1 LTGQSLQS
9 YFSVAR
15 IPNLWVSCIKT
26 PRNSFV
32 YPPKLIYSVL
42 ERSAREIAEEG
53 AIRISALNR
62 RNSSPKRK
70 LYSPLTTG
78 CVSNSIVNS
87 FAKENILWRR
97 LGGTSGGNEKK

>member
-1 LTGQSLQS
+1 MP
-9 YFSVAR
+9 AR
-15 IPNLWVSCIKT
+15 RSCIKT
-26 PRNSFV
+26 SRSSFV
-32 YPPKLIYSVL
+32 YLPKLITPFLNVL
-42 ERSAREIAEEG
+42 LREIAEGG
-53 AIRISALNR
+53 AMRISALNR

-70 LYSPLTTG
+70 SYSPLTTG

>member
-1 LTGQSLQS
+1 MVPVSGQTVDFRPLPSPYYQDSKKQLCLS
-9 YFSVAR
+9 
-15 IPNLWVSCIKT
+15 
-26 PRNSFV
+26 
-32 YPPKLIYSVL
+32 PKLIYSVL

-97 LGGTSGGNEKK
+97 LRGTSGGNEKK